1 MNKNSQINLSNEN
14 SNKASV
20 SYIESVL
27 NIKNKI
33 PLQKIE
39 DPLIQKSRINLFVL
53 RTDLNH
59 PTISGNK
66 WHKLKYNLVEIKQK
80 GIDTLLTFGGA
91 YSNHIYAV
99 ASTGKLSN
107 LKTIGVIRGEEYNPL
122 NPTLAFA
129 KENGML
135 LHYVNRKTYRERKN
149 LEFIQSLREKFGEFY
164 LLPEGGTNLL
174 ALNGC
179 SEIVNSINVNYDLI
193 CCACGT
199 GGTLAGIIAGLNGS
213 KKALGFSVL
222 KGADFLKTD
231 VEHLIYD
238 YSGKNYTNWLI
249 NQNYHFGGYA
259 KTNGEL
265 LKFVLRFREINK
277 IPIEPIYT
285 GKMFYGIY
293 KLAEENYFEK
303 GETIVAIHS
312 GGLQGLAGL
321 NDRIRKNNPDFVI

>member
-14 SNKASV
+14 SNKVSV
-20 SYIESVL
+20 SSIESVL

-39 DPLIQKSRINLFVL
+39 DPLIQKSGINLFVL

-66 WHKLKYNLVEIKQK
+66 WYKLKYNLVELKQK
-80 GIDTLLTFGGA
+80 RFDTLLTFGGA
-91 YSNHIYAV
+91 YSNHIHAA
-99 ASTGKLSN
+99 ASAGKLLN
-107 LKTIGVIRGEEYNPL
+107 IKTIGVIRGEEYNPL
-122 NPTLAFA
+122 NPTLTSAR
-129 KENGML
+129 EHGML
-135 LHYVNRKTYRERKN
+135 LHYINRKTYRERKN
-149 LEFIQSLREKFGEFY
+149 PEFIQSLHEKFGEFY
-164 LLPEGGTNLL
+164 HLPEGGSNTL
-174 ALNGC
+174 ALKGC
-179 SEIVNSINVNYDLI
+179 SEIVNRININYDLI
-193 CCACGT
+193 CSACGT
-199 GGTLAGIIAGLNGS
+199 GGTIAGIVAGLNGS

-231 VEHLIYD
+231 VEKLISD
-238 YSGKNYTNWLI
+238 YSGKNFSNWLI
-249 NQNYHFGGYA
+249 NQNYHFGRYA

-303 GETIVAIHS
+303 GETIIAIHS

-321 NDRIRKNNPDFVI
+321 IERIKKRHPDFVI